1 LKHLPV
7 LLPADALIGAIANM
21 AAAAAA
27 KATPEI
33 LFAVIIES
41 TLKFKK
47 FSCCTGIFYLTN
59 YADLESP
66 VFI

>member
-1 LKHLPV
+1 M
-7 LLPADALIGAIANM
+7 LPADALIGAIANM

-33 LFAVIIES
+33 LFAEIIKS

-47 FSCCTGIFYLTN
+47 IGCCTGIL
-59 YADLESP
+59 
-66 VFI
+66 

>member
-1 LKHLPV
+1 VAQALLPLHELTLKHLP
-7 LLPADALIGAIANM
+7 LMLPADALIGAIANM

-33 LFAVIIES
+33 LFAVIIVS

-47 FSCCTGIFYLTN
+47 TGCCTGIL
-59 YADLESP
+59 
-66 VFI
+66 

>member
-1 LKHLPV
+1 M

-47 FSCCTGIFYLTN
+47 LVVVLVFFTFTI
-59 YADLESP
+59 YAGLESR
-66 VFI
+66 VFK

>member
-1 LKHLPV
+1 M

-41 TLKFKK
+41 TFKFKK
-47 FSCCTGIFYLTN
+47 LVVVLVFFIFTN
-59 YADLESP
+59 YVGLESR
-66 VFI
+66 VFK